1 MRQIQKWTESDKQ
14 QLVELVDKN
23 TTNNRT
29 NWVQVAQQINRTPNQ
44 CKSYYVVAIKQ
55 CVPKKCNL
63 IWTPQTLGQLLTCVQ
78 IYGKKWSLIK
88 KLQFP
93 DFTTEQLRLKF
104 YAFIK
109 FKDGNRELVQLIK
122 QGNIQAE
129 DHGRVK
135 KLYEHFLKLRD
146 LYENSAGSDLLDK
159 KALQKANEDLQ
170 LKDLVKFLETA
181 MQQYTIE

>member
-23 TTNNRT
+23 TINNRT
-29 NWVQVAQQINRTPNQ
+29 NWIQVAQQINRTPNQ
-44 CKSYYVVAIKQ
+44 CKSYYAVAIKQ

-63 IWTPQTLGQLLTCVQ
+63 IWHVQKLGQLIYCVQ

-93 DFTTEQLRLKF
+93 EYTTEQLRLKY

-109 FKDGNRELVQLIK
+109 FKNGHSELIQLIK
-122 QGNIQAE
+122 QGNIQTE
-129 DHGRVK
+129 DYSRVK
-135 KLYEHFLKLRD
+135 KMYEHFLHLRD
-146 LYENSAGSDLLDK
+146 IYENSGSSDLLDK
-159 KALQKANEDLQ
+159 KAIWKVNEDLQ
-170 LKDLVKFLETA
+170 LKDLIQFLETA
-181 MQQYTIE
+181 MQQCTME